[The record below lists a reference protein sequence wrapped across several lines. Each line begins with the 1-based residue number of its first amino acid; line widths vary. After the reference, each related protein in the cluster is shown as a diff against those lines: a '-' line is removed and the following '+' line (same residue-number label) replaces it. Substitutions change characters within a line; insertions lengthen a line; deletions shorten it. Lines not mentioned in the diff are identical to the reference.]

1 MDETQA
7 QLDAHERECAI
18 RYQSVQDKLD
28 ALDKRMWRLE
38 AMIMGSTVIIVGL
51 AASLL
56 MKFRLKEK
64 LMLAELAAANAAF
77 AIIKKTIANGQD
89 LVRAGKAIS
98 TFVNAEENLKKRGDS
113 KKNSFG
119 ETLANKLMYQTSKS
133 LWP

>member
-51 AASLL
+51 AASML
-56 MKFRLKEK
+56 MR
-64 LMLAELAAANAAF
+64 M
-77 AIIKKTIANGQD
+77 
-89 LVRAGKAIS
+89 
-98 TFVNAEENLKKRGDS
+98 
-113 KKNSFG
+113 
-119 ETLANKLMYQTSKS
+119 
-133 LWP
+133 